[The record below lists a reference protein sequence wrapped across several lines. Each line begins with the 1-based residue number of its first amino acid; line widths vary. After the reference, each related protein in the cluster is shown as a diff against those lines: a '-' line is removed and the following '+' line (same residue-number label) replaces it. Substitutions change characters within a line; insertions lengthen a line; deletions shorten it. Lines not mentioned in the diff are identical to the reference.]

1 MKSSATADSCIKM
14 LYITDAIQLD
24 ESEIH
29 FKFIRSP
36 GPGGQHVNK
45 AATAVQLRFDLAHS
59 TSLPDHVRRR
69 LIKLAKNRINT
80 RGVLII
86 SANRFRS
93 QDLNRKDALDR
104 LINLIVKSTRKIKP
118 RRRTKP
124 TIGSI
129 KKRIEAKKRRGK
141 LKYTRQSVTG
151 GGD

>member
-1 MKSSATADSCIKM
+1 M
-14 LYITDAIQLD
+14 LHVTDTIQLD

-59 TSLPDHVRRR
+59 KSLPDQIRQR

-80 RGVLII
+80 KGVLII

-104 LINLIVKSTRKIKP
+104 LINLIIKSARKTKT

-124 TIGSI
+124 TGASI
-129 KKRIEAKKRRGK
+129 KKRIEAKKRRSK
-141 LKYTRQSVTG
+141 VKHTRRLVTSR
-151 GGD
+151 GD

>member
-1 MKSSATADSCIKM
+1 MLHVTDS
-14 LYITDAIQLD
+14 IQLD

-59 TSLPDHVRRR
+59 TSLSDHIRRR
-69 LIKLAKNRINT
+69 LIKIAKNRINSK
-80 RGVLII
+80 GVLII

-104 LINLIVKSTRKIKP
+104 LIHLIVKSTWETKP

>member
-1 MKSSATADSCIKM
+1 M
-14 LYITDAIQLD
+14 LQVTDAIQLD
-24 ESEIH
+24 EREIQ

-59 TSLPDHVRRR
+59 TSLPDHVRSR
-69 LIKLAKNRINT
+69 LTKLAKNRINT
-80 RGVLII
+80 KGVLII

-104 LINLIVKSTRKIKP
+104 LLHLIVKSTWETKP

-124 TIGSI
+124 TLGSV
-129 KKRIEAKKRRGK
+129 KKRIESKKRRSK
-141 LKYTRQSVTG
+141 VKHARQSVIRV
-151 GGD
+151 GD

>member
-1 MKSSATADSCIKM
+1 M
-14 LYITDAIQLD
+14 LHVTDAIQLD
-24 ESEIH
+24 ESEIQ

-69 LIKLAKNRINT
+69 LIKIAQNRINNK
-80 RGVLII
+80 GVLII

-104 LINLIVKSTRKIKP
+104 LIHLIIKSTLKTKL

-124 TIGSI
+124 TGGSI

-141 LKYTRQSVTG
+141 LKHTRQSVTRSG
-151 GGD
+151 E

>member
-1 MKSSATADSCIKM
+1 M
-14 LYITDAIQLD
+14 LQVTDAIQLD
-24 ESEIH
+24 EREIK

-59 TSLPDHVRRR
+59 TSLPDHVRSR
-69 LIKLAKNRINT
+69 LTKLAKNRINT
-80 RGVLII
+80 KGVLII

-104 LINLIVKSTRKIKP
+104 LLHLIVKSTWETKP

-124 TIGSI
+124 TLGSV
-129 KKRIEAKKRRGK
+129 KKRIESKKRRSK
-141 LKYTRQSVTG
+141 VKHARQSVTRV
-151 GGD
+151 GD

>member
-1 MKSSATADSCIKM
+1 M
-14 LYITDAIQLD
+14 LQVTDAIQLD
-24 ESEIH
+24 EREIQ

-59 TSLPDHVRRR
+59 TSLPDHVRSR
-69 LIKLAKNRINT
+69 LTKLAKNRINT
-80 RGVLII
+80 KGVLII

-104 LINLIVKSTRKIKP
+104 LLHLIVKSTWETKP

-124 TIGSI
+124 TLGSV
-129 KKRIEAKKRRGK
+129 KKRIESKKRRSK
-141 LKYTRQSVTG
+141 VKHARQSVTRV
-151 GGD
+151 GD

>member
-1 MKSSATADSCIKM
+1 M
-14 LYITDAIQLD
+14 LHLTDAIKLD

-59 TSLPDHVRRR
+59 SSLPDHVRHR
-69 LIKLAKNRINT
+69 LKKLAKNRINSK
-80 RGVLII
+80 GVLII

-104 LINLIVKSTRKIKP
+104 LKHLIVKSTIEIRN
-118 RRRTKP
+118 RRSTKP
-124 TIGSI
+124 TIASM

-141 LKYTRQSVTG
+141 LKHTRQSVSRA
-151 GGD
+151 DD

>member
-1 MKSSATADSCIKM
+1 M
-14 LYITDAIQLD
+14 LRVTDAIQLD

-45 AATAVQLRFDLAHS
+45 AATAVQLRFDLIHT
-59 TSLPDHVRRR
+59 TSLPDYVRRR

-80 RGVLII
+80 KGVLII

-104 LINLIVKSTRKIKP
+104 LMHLILESSKEIKP
-118 RRRTKP
+118 RWKTKP
-124 TIGSI
+124 TSGSI
-129 KKRIEAKKRRGK
+129 KRRVEAKKRRSK
-141 LKYTRQSVTG
+141 LKNSRQSVTSR
-151 GGD
+151 GD